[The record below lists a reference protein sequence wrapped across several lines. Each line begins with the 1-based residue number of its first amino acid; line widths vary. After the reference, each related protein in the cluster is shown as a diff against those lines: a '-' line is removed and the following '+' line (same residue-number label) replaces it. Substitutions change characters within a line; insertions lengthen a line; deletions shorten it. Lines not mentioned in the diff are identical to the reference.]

1 VAIANAVSEGK
12 LNVMPEVLV
21 TGGGNAFEGLAA
33 SLMRGMNGKSP
44 SKPVAALES
53 PRQGRK
59 KEPGSAH

>member
-1 VAIANAVSEGK
+1 MAIANAVSEGK

-44 SKPVAALES
+44 SGPAAGLEP
-53 PRQGRK
+53 PRQARK
-59 KEPGSAH
+59 KEPRSAH

>member
-33 SLMRGMNGKSP
+33 SLMRGMNGKPAPALDSP
-44 SKPVAALES
+44 KQA
-53 PRQGRK
+53 GK
-59 KEPGSAH
+59 KGPGSAH